1 VENFQLDRCYGIS
14 DNWGMS
20 TTTDTKDEL
29 EDAIAALMKEDRD
42 FEDIRRAGD
51 ELDRLREETRKRVGT
66 LDVAVELIR
75 DARK

>member
-1 VENFQLDRCYGIS
+1 
-14 DNWGMS
+14 MS

>member
-1 VENFQLDRCYGIS
+1 
-14 DNWGMS
+14 MS
-20 TTTDTKDEL
+20 TTTETKDEL
-29 EDAIAALMKEDRD
+29 EDAIATLMREDRD
-42 FEDIRRAGD
+42 YEDMRRAGE